1 MKNCLI
7 QKSTFDALKEANPKH
22 LDVRYGMYAKGKY
35 RKEETGKEIQLQET
49 CIQDK
54 RGKTWIQS

>member
-1 MKNCLI
+1 
-7 QKSTFDALKEANPKH
+7 
-22 LDVRYGMYAKGKY
+22 MYAKGKY